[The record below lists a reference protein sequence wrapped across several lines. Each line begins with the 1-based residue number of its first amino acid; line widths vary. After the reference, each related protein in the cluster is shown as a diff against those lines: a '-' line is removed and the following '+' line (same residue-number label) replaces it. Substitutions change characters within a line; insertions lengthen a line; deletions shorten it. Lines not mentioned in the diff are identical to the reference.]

1 MLVSP
6 SDIST
11 GEYFTVHDMFHELAK
26 TIAGSDCVKIE
37 KSITRNIFLNTF
49 DIFASSHTVKYCS
62 QRRFWSLKT

>member
-37 KSITRNIFLNTF
+37 KSITEHLP
-49 DIFASSHTVKYCS
+49 KC
-62 QRRFWSLKT
+62 